1 MQVQKMCALCILV
14 KLLLFL
20 VNSSIEPKSCGSTY
34 CFLSHPC
41 LFDAMKSYFLV
52 LHSWS
57 PRRWTS
63 LHYLPIQNLFPFEV
77 AKCNAMQASS
87 IKQMVENEMQAAKK
101 SSEVTYLPYL
111 FWALDKIYRVHVHF
125 IRSHSLIY
133 PQHFL
138 WVTYSK
144 VTYLRAFLIR
154 VIYLL
159 ILLE

>member
-1 MQVQKMCALCILV
+1 MRVQKMCALCILV

-111 FWALDKIYRVHVHF
+111 Y
-125 IRSHSLIY
+125 
-133 PQHFL
+133 
-138 WVTYSK
+138 
-144 VTYLRAFLIR
+144 
-154 VIYLL
+154 
-159 ILLE
+159 

>member
-1 MQVQKMCALCILV
+1 MFRRCVHFASWSNFYLI
-14 KLLLFL
+14 FL
-20 VNSSIEPKSCGSTY
+20 VSIEPKSCGSTY

-87 IKQMVENEMQAAKK
+87 IKQMDENEMKAAKK
-101 SSEVTYLPYL
+101 SSKATYLPYL
-111 FWALDKIYRVHVHF
+111 HTKEQNCNKIGIQKFRL
-125 IRSHSLIY
+125 S
-133 PQHFL
+133 FL
-138 WVTYSK
+138 YSINILNFVDSIPHIK
-144 VTYLRAFLIR
+144 VAQSGSILR
-154 VIYLL
+154 
-159 ILLE
+159 